1 MSLIGVLLACL
12 QGLASEQNPYL
23 SNMIY
28 SMTGYGRVQK
38 QIGDR
43 IITVEI
49 RSLNSK
55 GIDLNV
61 KVPQQYRE
69 KELEVRSLITAALER
84 GKVDAF
90 INLQSSGDAAYEV
103 NTEVLKKYYGQVKK
117 FYDEI
122 GQPIDAQA
130 LAGLFRFPEAIS
142 SQNAELDENEWKQVE
157 ALVTEACEKLKEFR
171 EQEGKK
177 LEHDI
182 TAQVNNIV
190 SNLEAVKV
198 YEPERMK
205 TVKERLQKNLAELQ
219 TKENFDKNRFEQE
232 LIYYLEKLDI
242 NEEKVRLKAHCE
254 YFMKTMSSEPSPG
267 RKLGFIGQEMGREIN
282 TLGSK
287 CNHAEIQKLVVKMK
301 DDLEKI
307 KEQCLNIL

>member
-1 MSLIGVLLACL
+1 
-12 QGLASEQNPYL
+12 
-23 SNMIY
+23 MIY
-28 SMTGYGRVQK
+28 SMTGYGRTQK

-43 IITVEI
+43 IITVEM

-61 KVPQQYRE
+61 KVPTQYRE
-69 KELEVRSLITAALER
+69 KELDARSLIGAALER

-90 INLQSSGDAAYEV
+90 INLQSSGDATYEV
-103 NTEVLKKYYGQVKK
+103 NTEILKKYYAQVKQ
-117 FYDEI
+117 FYNEV
-122 GQPIDAQA
+122 GHTLDAAA

-157 ALVTEACEKLKEFR
+157 ALIVEACEKLKEFR
-171 EQEGKK
+171 AQEGKK
-177 LEHDI
+177 LEKDI
-182 TAQVNNIV
+182 TEQVNHILQ
-190 SNLEAVKV
+190 NLEAVKPF
-198 YEPERMK
+198 EAERMAA
-205 TVKERLQKNLAELQ
+205 VKERLNKNLVELQ
-219 TKENFDKNRFEQE
+219 SKENFDKNRFEQE

-242 NEEKVRLKAHCE
+242 NEEKVRLNAHCE
-254 YFMKTMSSEPSPG
+254 YFMKTMSTEASPG
-267 RKLGFIGQEMGREIN
+267 RKLGFIAQEMGREIN